1 MASGDTRT
9 QQYLGIAANG
19 NRADLPSETC
29 CETRTQT
36 LTREVAERVIG
47 LDEEVQELKNNP
59 DVVDIVETYQ
69 DLEDYDTSTLTDND
83 IIRVLT
89 DETHNG
95 NSTYYRLDKSTDTWT
110 FIGEIPMPKLIIER
124 VSGATPTIVGQEGH
138 VYICGEVTSLNF
150 TPSATG
156 LCEVIFTSGATPTN
170 LTIPNTVMMPDWFV
184 MEANKTYEISVLEG
198 TYGAVM
204 SWS

>member
-59 DVVDIVETYQ
+59 DVVDIVATYQ

-95 NSTYYRLDKSTDTWT
+95 GSTYYRLDKSTDTWT
-110 FIGEIPMPKLIIER
+110 FIGEIPMPRLTIER

>member
-1 MASGDTRT
+1 MGTKT
-9 QQYLGIAANG
+9 QEYLAALAG
-19 NRADLPSETC
+19 EGELPEAGC
-29 CETRTQT
+29 CMTTTQS
-36 LTREVAERVIG
+36 LIYDAAVRVNA

-59 DVVDIVETYQ
+59 DVVDIVDTYA
-69 DLEDYDTSTLTDND
+69 DLQAYDTQHLTDND

-89 DETHNG
+89 DETRNG
-95 NSTYYRLDKSTDTWT
+95 NSTYYRFDKSTDTWT
-110 FIGEIPMPKLIIER
+110 FIGEIPMPKLIVEH

-138 VYICGEVTSLNF
+138 VYICGEVTSLDF

>member
-1 MASGDTRT
+1 MGTKT
-9 QQYLGIAANG
+9 QEYLAALAG
-19 NRADLPSETC
+19 ERELPEAGC
-29 CETRTQT
+29 CMTNTQS
-36 LTREVAERVIG
+36 LIYDAAVRVNA
-47 LDEEVQELKNNP
+47 LDEDVQELKNNP
-59 DVVDIVETYQ
+59 DVVDIVDTYA
-69 DLEDYDTSTLTDND
+69 DLQAYDTQHLTDND

-89 DETHNG
+89 DETRNG
-95 NSTYYRLDKSTDTWT
+95 NSTYYRFDKSTDTWT
-110 FIGEIPMPKLIIER
+110 FIGEIPTPKLIVEH

-156 LCEVIFTSGATPTN
+156 LCEVIFTSGATATN
-170 LTIPNTVMMPDWFV
+170 LTVPNTVKMPDWFV

>member
-1 MASGDTRT
+1 MASGDTKT
-9 QQYLGIAANG
+9 EALLNILGNG
-19 NRADLPSETC
+19 GDPSQFSGC
-29 CETRTQT
+29 CNTKTQT
-36 LTREVAERVIG
+36 YLLEAIDRVQKMEDEV
-47 LDEEVQELKNNP
+47 EELRNNP
-59 DVVDIVETYQ
+59 DVVDIVDTYA
-69 DLEDYDTSTLTDND
+69 DLQAYDTQHLTDND

-95 NSTYYRLDKSTDTWT
+95 NSTYYRFDESTGTWT
-110 FIGEIPMPKLIIER
+110 FIGEIPTSKLIIER